1 LRNSFKGGL
10 LRPPFSYEREENMAI
25 KLFGFKIG
33 KDEPASEQVRSFVPP
48 NDDDNAVNI
57 VGGGVYGTYVD
68 LEGTIKNDSELIR
81 KYREMSLQAECDTAI
96 DDIVN
101 EAIVYQPDEY
111 PVQIVLD
118 KLEQPES
125 IKKKI
130 RDEFGHVLKLLD
142 FGNQGYDIFRR
153 WYVDGRLYYHLIIDE
168 KQPRAGLKEIRYIDP
183 RKIRKV
189 RETPKTR
196 SVPGQTELYVKPI
209 EYFVYSEKGFAKDAN
224 QGLKIAPDSI
234 CYVHSGITDK
244 DGKVI
249 ISHLN
254 KAIRPLNQLRMLE
267 DATVIY
273 RISRAPERRIFYIDV
288 GNLPKIKAEQYLRDI
303 MQKYKNKLVY
313 DATTG
318 EIRDDRRF
326 QTMLEDFWLPRREG
340 GRGTEITTLQGG
352 QNLGEIEDVLYFQKK
367 LYKSLGVPI
376 SRLESDSGFSLG
388 RASEITRDELKF
400 SKFIARLRN
409 RFTHLFDRILE
420 TQLVLKG
427 ICTKAEWQQIKEEI
441 YFDFITD
448 AHFAELKDAEI
459 LKERLT
465 LLSDIDQHVGKYFS
479 VAYVRTKILQ
489 QTEDD
494 IKQMDKEMAEE
505 EASMPED
512 EPAPPPM
519 PVMPPAPPAPPPQ
532 QVVVKV
538 KKEEAEPHI
547 IDDTDQ
553 KELAKSMTKFFD
565 TLVEQEA
572 RGDKEN
578 E

>member
-1 LRNSFKGGL
+1 MRNSFKGGL

-189 RETPKTR
+189 RETQKTR
-196 SVPGQTELYVKPI
+196 SVPGQTELYIKPI

>member
-1 LRNSFKGGL
+1 
-10 LRPPFSYEREENMAI
+10 MAI

-33 KDEPASEQVRSFVPP
+33 KDEPAQEQVRSFVPP

-68 LEGTIKNDSELIR
+68 LEGTIKSDSELIR

-130 RDEFGHVLKLLD
+130 RDEFGHILKLLD

-168 KQPRAGLKEIRYIDP
+168 KQPRAGLKEVRYIDP

-189 RETPKTR
+189 REIPKTR

-209 EYFVYSEKGFAKDAN
+209 EYYVYSEKGFAKDAN

-288 GNLPKIKAEQYLRDI
+288 GNLPKIKAEQYLREI

-376 SRLESDSGFSLG
+376 SRLESDTGFSLG

-409 RFTHLFDRILE
+409 RFTHLFDRMLE

-479 VAYVRTKILQ
+479 VAYVRKNILQ

-505 EASMPED
+505 EATMPEE
-512 EPAPPPM
+512 EPPATPPM
-519 PVMPPAPPAPPPQ
+519 PIMPPAPPAPPPQ

-538 KKEEAEPHI
+538 KKEEAEPQI

-572 RGDKEN
+572 RGDKET

>member
-1 LRNSFKGGL
+1 
-10 LRPPFSYEREENMAI
+10 MAI

-33 KDEPASEQVRSFVPP
+33 KEEEDKDNLRSFVPP
-48 NDDDNAVNI
+48 SDDDSAASI

-68 LEGTIKNDSELIR
+68 LEGQVRNDAELVK
-81 KYREMSLQAECDTAI
+81 KYREMALQPECDAAI

-101 EAIVYQPDEY
+101 EAIVYQSDEY

-130 RDEFGHVLKLLD
+130 RDEFEHILKLLD
-142 FGNQGYDIFRR
+142 FNNQGYDIYRR
-153 WYVDGRLYYHLIIDE
+153 WYVDGRLFYHMMIDD
-168 KQPRAGLKEIRYIDP
+168 KNPRAGLQEVRYIDP

-189 RETPKTR
+189 KEVPKGKPTGA
-196 SVPGQTELYVKPI
+196 VGQTTYVKPI
-209 EYFVYSEKGFAKDAN
+209 EYYVYSDKGFMRDTN

-249 ISHLN
+249 ISYLH

-273 RISRAPERRIFYIDV
+273 RISRAPERRVFYIDV
-288 GNLPKIKAEQYLRDI
+288 GNLPKMKAEQYLRDI

-313 DATTG
+313 DAQTG

-340 GRGTEITTLQGG
+340 GRGTEITTLPPG

-367 LYKSLGVPI
+367 LYKALNVPV
-376 SRLESDSGFSLG
+376 SRLESDQGFSLG

-400 SKFIARLRN
+400 SKFIARLRS
-409 RFTHLFDRILE
+409 RFSHLFDKLLE
-420 TQLVLKG
+420 TQLILKG
-427 ICTKAEWQQIKEEI
+427 ICNRAEWEQIKEEI
-441 YFDFITD
+441 YYDYVTD
-448 AHFAELKDAEI
+448 AHFAELKDTEI
-459 LKERLT
+459 MKERLM
-465 LLSDIDQHVGKYFS
+465 LLSDIDNYAGKYFS
-479 VAYVRTKILQ
+479 VAWIRKKVLQ

-494 IKQMDKEMAEE
+494 IEQMDKEMAEE
-505 EASMPED
+505 EEAGMNDDGEMPQERQ
-512 EPAPPPM
+512 
-519 PVMPPAPPAPPPQ
+519 MPPTPIQQKVENPQ
-532 QVVVKV
+532 PVPVVI
-538 KKEEAEPHI
+538 KKEPQAENKKTHSDTEFL
-547 IDDTDQ
+547 ID
-553 KELAKSMTKFFD
+553 SMTKKI
-565 TLVEQEA
+565 V
-572 RGDKEN
+572 
-578 E
+578 